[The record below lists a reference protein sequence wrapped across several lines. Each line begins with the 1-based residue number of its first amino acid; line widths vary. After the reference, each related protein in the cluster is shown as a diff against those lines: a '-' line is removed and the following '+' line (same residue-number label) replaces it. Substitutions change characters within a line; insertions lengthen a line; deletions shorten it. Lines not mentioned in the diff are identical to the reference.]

1 MNSPFL
7 ALSLSVLRR
16 EIINQSAHLLASP
29 HAFSGLVHEPPK
41 IRHLTLFLSLW
52 SLKQNNTK
60 LYIHSYFPSLLYF
73 VAASRSLRAVVWLLY
88 KQVNYTMAQKTG
100 IRAARAR
107 IRLLIIQIL
116 RLRWRSSKR
125 KAFRECQRE
134 LGGISDR
141 S

>member
-1 MNSPFL
+1 
-7 ALSLSVLRR
+7 
-16 EIINQSAHLLASP
+16 
-29 HAFSGLVHEPPK
+29 
-41 IRHLTLFLSLW
+41 
-52 SLKQNNTK
+52 
-60 LYIHSYFPSLLYF
+60 

-134 LGGISDR
+134 PRGISVR